1 MDHRVAR
8 ITSSARRS
16 VLVFLLRCAAYWAV
30 ALAAVSRFP
39 RVEAAGIELTL
50 RTLQGVLWL
59 ARIPVVRSGD
69 ALYVAHV
76 SVDIVS
82 DCSPHMA
89 YLIYAAVVLAFPAAW
104 RARIFGLLA
113 GAIVIHVFNTLR
125 ILALIAIL
133 ALKREWFDFAHVYLW
148 QTGTVVVVF
157 ATFAM
162 WLRYA
167 APRSRPA

>member
-1 MDHRVAR
+1 MDHRSAR
-8 ITSSARRS
+8 IASSARRS
-16 VLVFLLRCAAYWAV
+16 VLVFLLRCAAYWAA
-30 ALAAVSRFP
+30 ALALVSRLP
-39 RVEAAGIELTL
+39 QIEAAGIELTL
-50 RTLQGVLWL
+50 KTLQGVLWL
-59 ARIPVVRSGD
+59 ARVPVIRSGD

-89 YLIYAAVVLAFPAAW
+89 YFIYAAVVLAFPAAW
-104 RARIFGLLA
+104 RARALGLLA
-113 GAIVIHVFNTLR
+113 GAAVIHLFNTIR

-133 ALKREWFDFAHVYLW
+133 ALKREWFDFAHIYLW

-167 APRSRPA
+167 VPRPRPA